1 MIGLEMF
8 RNIVGAV
15 ARVASKV
22 APLNERF
29 RIENRLDGPFA
40 KGPCLWMH
48 GASLG
53 ECKMLLGLARIL
65 NEDIPNLPPILITT
79 QKVEVEAFLKP
90 LAAPLGVAVS
100 IAPLDTPKGMKRFFE
115 SANPLLLVL
124 AENELWPGFLSSM
137 RRRFKLPSVA
147 LVSGRFYRCLSVESF
162 GCIGFVSM
170 QTEADLARFMAASD
184 YLVSAKAIVGGDWK
198 LLPWAL
204 SGERLP
210 KREEPLVDTAF
221 LSFHREE
228 LKAFV
233 EMAELAVSAGE
244 AVVVAPRFEKDVP
257 EFRVALSR
265 RNVPALEWPVVKRG
279 AVSVVSSY
287 GKTFDVL
294 QVARSAVVG
303 GSFAR
308 TLGVHDFWE
317 PLRMNVPTCIGPYFR
332 GQREAVRSLLREKAL
347 SQIGK
352 PSEYPNRKIS
362 LTEDVERALLRE
374 RERVLASYEAFRRF
388 AKTVLVRN
396 APGLCV
402 FTESNHGET
411 SR

>member
-8 RNIVGAV
+8 RNLVGAV

-198 LLPWAL
+198 LLPWAR

-233 EMAELAVSAGE
+233 EIAELAVSAGE

-352 PSEYPNRKIS
+352 PSEYPNRKIC

-388 AKTVLVRN
+388 AKTVPVRN